1 MIVQKSI
8 PIAYRIYDNVNAFT
22 TLLAQIDTL
31 MIMLKD
37 LSKKQETFL
46 GDPIAEI
53 IEAAKELNIS
63 ILCRRASAA
72 MVLWRRAQSPKE
84 KEQYSTIMEQDY
96 AKALESGSESDEV
109 NFAYA
114 TYLRIVKSD
123 LRMALHHISKSIDLN
138 NAVPVKFLKRAEL
151 NLELFDEMKDSEAAM
166 NIEEESPASEE
177 SNSAETSNERTNN
190 DTSQVGNTLSVKINS
205 EWNDDALQVLN
216 NCLMDCERY
225 IEDSIQYAKKNNIT
239 DFTLDYYVY
248 YVRGRV
254 FSETFMS
261 EMANSSSSSVF
272 LNNAERDF
280 TLFVEHFEKPEN
292 ESMIS
297 KDILAEG
304 YVRRAVCRM
313 HSKNLNGSTSDIE
326 RASALLDSHPHLRDS
341 HPDLHNYIEELK
353 LQIQTLQQFQSLYDR
368 ATELG
373 AKAAQGQSTGDSDKA
388 LEYLNEAITISEHSP
403 IPTLYTQRSMV
414 YYDKFLKRCKEGIPH
429 SDPTSTQYIERVAH
443 DCKKP
448 SKLIH
453 LLGQLKPELCW
464 QSITKM

>member
-1 MIVQKSI
+1 
-8 PIAYRIYDNVNAFT
+8 
-22 TLLAQIDTL
+22 
-31 MIMLKD
+31 
-37 LSKKQETFL
+37 
-46 GDPIAEI
+46 
-53 IEAAKELNIS
+53 
-63 ILCRRASAA
+63 

-353 LQIQTLQQFQSLYDR
+353 LQIQTLQQFQSSMI
-368 ATELG
+368 ELQNWER
-373 AKAAQGQSTGDSDKA
+373 KQPKVNPLVTLTK
-388 LEYLNEAITISEHSP
+388 HS
-403 IPTLYTQRSMV
+403 
-414 YYDKFLKRCKEGIPH
+414 
-429 SDPTSTQYIERVAH
+429 
-443 DCKKP
+443 
-448 SKLIH
+448 
-453 LLGQLKPELCW
+453 
-464 QSITKM
+464 SI